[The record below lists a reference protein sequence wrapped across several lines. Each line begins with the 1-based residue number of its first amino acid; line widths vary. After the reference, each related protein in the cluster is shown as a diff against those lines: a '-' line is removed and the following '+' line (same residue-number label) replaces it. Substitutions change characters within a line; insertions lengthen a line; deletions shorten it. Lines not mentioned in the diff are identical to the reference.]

1 MLKLGNYNAAL
12 KEFGTDEFKHYKAD
26 EEVENHLIINK
37 FSLSEGFAL
46 EVINVYTGPPVVTF
60 KFRHWGFFE
69 GPFKRHAPTGEMVQ
83 FYGVGI
89 MKVDESLRAEN
100 IEVYYD
106 PAEFLLGLFKRTTNF
121 TDPALM
127 MIACHS
133 RLPIP
138 QLILSNFNSS
148 MHVTQHLLL
157 S

>member
-12 KEFGTDEFKHYKAD
+12 KSSVPDEFKHYKAD
-26 EEVENHLIINK
+26 EESRESSNNA
-37 FSLSEGFAL
+37 FRSAFPRGFAL

-106 PAEFLLGLFKRTTNF
+106 PAEFFAGLFKG
-121 TDPALM
+121 P
-127 MIACHS
+127 
-133 RLPIP
+133 
-138 QLILSNFNSS
+138 LISESNIDDDNITIQDCPY
-148 MHVTQHLLL
+148 HN
-157 S
+157 